1 MTPHEQ
7 KCFIDIVTLVEF
19 HVDKQA
25 EDGEIYGYICDRA
38 DAMLVATEAYIGRK
52 QHEIRLA

>member
-1 MTPHEQ
+1 MTPLRT
-7 KCFIDIVTLVEF
+7 KMFIDIVTLVEF

-25 EDGEIYGYICDRA
+25 EDGEIYGVYLRPRR
-38 DAMLVATEAYIGRK
+38 AMLVATEAYIGRK